1 MSGVRAGGGRRRGRL
16 GWVLVLLF
24 VGLPL
29 FELYVLIQVGQVI
42 GAWWT
47 IALLVLASIVGAA
60 IVRHEGSRA
69 WRALVEAL
77 TQGRMPHRE
86 LADGAL
92 VLVGGTLLLTPG
104 FTTDVLGALLVLP
117 VTRPIFRAL
126 LARAG
131 FSAFTSGRMPLT
143 LSASA
148 PQRGHSQ
155 TAGMSASTDIVTSN
169 SWSALQRKPTCCRAA
184 NSMPRSSSK
193 LWPPSRA
200 PRSVRS
206 AM

>member
-1 MSGVRAGGGRRRGRL
+1 MSGLRAGGGRRRGRL

-47 IALLVLASIVGAA
+47 IALLVLASIIGAA

-117 VTRPIFRAL
+117 VTRPLFRAL
-126 LARAG
+126 LARAVAARILAAPG
-131 FSAFTSGRMPLT
+131 GAAGGPFAGPFAGPFGTRPGAPGHGAPGPGDAGRPG
-143 LSASA
+143 
-148 PQRGHSQ
+148 PVVRGDVVDPDEGSE
-155 TAGMSASTDIVTSN
+155 
-169 SWSALQRKPTCCRAA
+169 R
-184 NSMPRSSSK
+184 
-193 LWPPSRA
+193 
-200 PRSVRS
+200 
-206 AM
+206 

>member
-92 VLVGGTLLLTPG
+92 MLVGGTLLLTPG

-117 VTRPIFRAL
+117 VTRPLFRAL
-126 LARAG
+126 LARTVAARVLPVPGGGRPFTGPFGSRPGAG
-131 FSAFTSGRMPLT
+131 GPGDAGRPG
-143 LSASA
+143 
-148 PQRGHSQ
+148 PVVRGDVVDPDE
-155 TAGMSASTDIVTSN
+155 GPG
-169 SWSALQRKPTCCRAA
+169 R
-184 NSMPRSSSK
+184 
-193 LWPPSRA
+193 
-200 PRSVRS
+200 
-206 AM
+206 

>member
-1 MSGVRAGGGRRRGRL
+1 
-16 GWVLVLLF
+16 VLVLVF

-117 VTRPIFRAL
+117 MTRPLFRAL
-126 LARAG
+126 LARAVAARILG
-131 FSAFTSGRMPLT
+131 GSGMPGMPGAGPFAGPFGPRPGG
-143 LSASA
+143 SGPEDAGR
-148 PQRGHSQ
+148 PGPVVRGDVVDPDEGSEH
-155 TAGMSASTDIVTSN
+155 
-169 SWSALQRKPTCCRAA
+169 
-184 NSMPRSSSK
+184 
-193 LWPPSRA
+193 
-200 PRSVRS
+200 
-206 AM
+206 

>member
-117 VTRPIFRAL
+117 VTRPLFRAL
-126 LARAG
+126 LARTVAARIVAAPGGAAG
-131 FSAFTSGRMPLT
+131 SPFAGPSAGPFGSRPGAQGPGDAGRPG
-143 LSASA
+143 
-148 PQRGHSQ
+148 PVVRGDVVDPDEGSE
-155 TAGMSASTDIVTSN
+155 
-169 SWSALQRKPTCCRAA
+169 R
-184 NSMPRSSSK
+184 
-193 LWPPSRA
+193 
-200 PRSVRS
+200 
-206 AM
+206 

>member
-1 MSGVRAGGGRRRGRL
+1 MSGVGGGGARGAGRRRGRL
-16 GWVLVLLF
+16 GWLLVLLF

-29 FELYVLIQVGQVI
+29 LELYVLIQVGQVI

-60 IVRHEGSRA
+60 IVKHEGSRA

-104 FTTDVLGALLVLP
+104 FTTDVFGALLVLP
-117 VTRPIFRAL
+117 VTRPLFRSL
-126 LARAG
+126 LARVVAARILAVPGGATGSPFGGPFAG
-131 FSAFTSGRMPLT
+131 PFRPGPGTSGPGDAGRPGPVVRGDVVDPDEG
-143 LSASA
+143 
-148 PQRGHSQ
+148 PQR
-155 TAGMSASTDIVTSN
+155 
-169 SWSALQRKPTCCRAA
+169 
-184 NSMPRSSSK
+184 
-193 LWPPSRA
+193 
-200 PRSVRS
+200 
-206 AM
+206 